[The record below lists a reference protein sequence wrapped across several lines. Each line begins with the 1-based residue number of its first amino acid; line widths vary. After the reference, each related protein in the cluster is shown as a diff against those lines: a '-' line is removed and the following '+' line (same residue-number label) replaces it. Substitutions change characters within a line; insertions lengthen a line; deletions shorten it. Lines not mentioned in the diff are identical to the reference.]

1 MQRSTLPFRCRKD
14 VEQSVNRYFSVEIGV
29 EFEPTCK
36 GFLPCVFFTPKLPDP
51 YERFQESELPTAF
64 QTKLL
69 TNFERVKN
77 ELEPSLV
84 VNSLWI
90 SVSK

>member
-1 MQRSTLPFRCRKD
+1 MK
-14 VEQSVNRYFSVEIGV
+14 QSVNQYFSVEIGV

-36 GFLPCVFFTPKLPDP
+36 GFLPCIFFTPKSPDP
-51 YERFQESELPTAF
+51 YERLQESELPTAY
-64 QTKLL
+64 QAKLL

-77 ELEPSLV
+77 ELEPNLV

-90 SVSK
+90 SLSK